1 MALAAEDEEL
11 EPAPPSPPPAPMSL
25 LTFLLIA
32 GALTLLAL
40 GAGYFGGL
48 QVLSSAERALSS
60 KKDAAAEQVAGLPS
74 IKPGNVKALA
84 PIVTNLA
91 GSPPVWIR
99 LEASLVFQG
108 EVPKNADALGARV
121 AEDILAFLRT
131 VSVKQI
137 EGAIGFQHLSED
149 LNDRVRVRGGGEV
162 QELVIQGLIIE

>member
-1 MALAAEDEEL
+1 MAAAAEEAEL
-11 EPAPPSPPPAPMSL
+11 EPGPPPPAPPMPL
-25 LTFLLIA
+25 LSFLLVA
-32 GALTLLAL
+32 AALTLVAG

-60 KKDAAAEQVAGLPS
+60 KKDAADQVSGLPAV
-74 IKPGNVKALA
+74 KPGNVKALA

-91 GSPPVWIR
+91 GVPPAWIR

-108 EVPKNADALGARV
+108 DVPKNADALGARIG
-121 AEDILAFLRT
+121 EDIIAFLRT

>member
-1 MALAAEDEEL
+1 MAADAEETEL
-11 EPAPPSPPPAPMSL
+11 EPGSPPTPPMPL
-25 LTFLLIA
+25 LTFLLVA
-32 GALTLLAL
+32 AAMTLLA
-40 GAGYFGGL
+40 GAAGYFGGL

-60 KKDAAAEQVAGLPS
+60 KKDATADQVSGLPS

-91 GSPPVWIR
+91 GVPPAWIR

-108 EVPKNADALGARV
+108 DVPKNADALGARIG
-121 AEDILAFLRT
+121 EDIIAFLRT

-137 EGAIGFQHLSED
+137 EGAVGFQHLSED
-149 LNDRVRVRGGGEV
+149 LNDRVRVRGAGEV

>member
-1 MALAAEDEEL
+1 MAAADEEAEL
-11 EPAPPSPPPAPMSL
+11 EPAPPPPAPPMSL
-25 LTFLLIA
+25 LTFLLVA

-60 KKDAAAEQVAGLPS
+60 KKDAAADQVTGLPS
-74 IKPGNVKALA
+74 VKPGNVKALA

-108 EVPKNADALGARV
+108 DVPKNADALGARIG
-121 AEDILAFLRT
+121 EDILAFLRT